1 MSKKI
6 RLGVLISGRGTNLQS
21 IIAASKKGMIDAE
34 IAIVISD
41 KKDAHGLVRAKEND
55 IHTLFLSPKDYRNRE
70 EFDKKVV
77 EELNKHK
84 VDLVLLAGFMRIVT
98 SVLIEPFRNRI
109 MNIHPALL
117 PSFPGLDAQKQAL
130 EHGVRFSGCTV
141 HFVEEGMDE
150 GPIIIQAVVPVM
162 DNDTVDTLSERILK
176 YEHKIYPIA
185 VQLFAEGR
193 LKVEGRKVLVN
204 KEGMSSEIY
213 KLDDNNVKINPILD
227 RRVN

>member
-6 RLGVLISGRGTNLQS
+6 KLGILISGRGSNLQS
-21 IIAASKKGMIDAE
+21 IIDASKKGMIDAE

-41 KKDAHGLVRAKEND
+41 KNDAYGLVRAKEND
-55 IHTLFLSPKDYRNRE
+55 ISTLFLSPKDYRNRE
-70 EFDKKVV
+70 DFDKKVV
-77 EELNKHK
+77 EELNKYK

-98 SVLIEPFRNRI
+98 SVLIEPFKNRI

-130 EHGVRFSGCTV
+130 EYGVRFSGCTV

-162 DNDTVDTLSERILK
+162 DSDAVDSLSERILK

-193 LKVEGRKVLVN
+193 LKVEGRKVRVN
-204 KEGMSSEIY
+204 KEGMSSGIY
-213 KLDDNNVKINPILD
+213 KLGDNNVMINPILE
-227 RRVN
+227 RGIN

>member
-6 RLGVLISGRGTNLQS
+6 RLGVLISGRGSNLQS
-21 IIAASKKGMIDAE
+21 IIDVSKKGMIDAE

-41 KKDAHGLVRAKEND
+41 KNDAYGLVRAKEND
-55 IHTLFLSPKDYRNRE
+55 ISTLFLSPKDYRNRE
-70 EFDKKVV
+70 DFDKKVV
-77 EELNKHK
+77 EELNKYK

-98 SVLIEPFRNRI
+98 SVLIEPFKNRI

-130 EHGVRFSGCTV
+130 EYGVRFSGCTV

-162 DNDTVDTLSERILK
+162 DSDAVDSLSERILK

-193 LKVEGRKVLVN
+193 LKVEGRKVRVN
-204 KEGMSSEIY
+204 KEGMSSGIY
-213 KLDDNNVKINPILD
+213 KLGDNNVMINPILE
-227 RRVN
+227 RG

>member
-6 RLGVLISGRGTNLQS
+6 RLGVLISGRGSNLQS
-21 IIAASKKGMIDAE
+21 IIDTSKKGEIDAE

-41 KKDAHGLVRAKEND
+41 KKDAYGLVRAKEND
-55 IHTLFLSPKDYRNRE
+55 IPALFLSPKDYKKRE
-70 EFDKKVV
+70 DFDEKVV

-98 SVLIEPFRNRI
+98 SALIEPFRNRI
-109 MNIHPALL
+109 MNIHPSLL

-162 DNDTVDTLSERILK
+162 DNDTVDSLSERILK

-185 VQLFAEGR
+185 VQLFADGR
-193 LKVEGRKVLVN
+193 LKVEGRMVRVN
-204 KEGMSSEIY
+204 KEGMSSGIY
-213 KLDDNNVKINPILD
+213 KLDDNNVKINPILE
-227 RRVN
+227 RR

>member
-6 RLGVLISGRGTNLQS
+6 RLGVLISGRGSNLQS
-21 IIAASKKGMIDAE
+21 IIDTSKKGEIDAE

-41 KKDAHGLVRAKEND
+41 KKDAYGLVRAKEND
-55 IHTLFLSPKDYRNRE
+55 IPALFLSPKDYKKRE
-70 EFDKKVV
+70 DFDEKVV

-98 SVLIEPFRNRI
+98 SALIEPFRNRI
-109 MNIHPALL
+109 MNIHPSLL

-162 DNDTVDTLSERILK
+162 DNDTVDSLSERILK

-185 VQLFAEGR
+185 VQLFADGR
-193 LKVEGRKVLVN
+193 LKVEGRMVRVN
-204 KEGMSSEIY
+204 KEGMSSVIY
-213 KLDDNNVKINPILD
+213 KLDDNNVKINPILE
-227 RRVN
+227 RR

>member
-6 RLGVLISGRGTNLQS
+6 RLGVLISGRGSNLQS
-21 IIAASKKGMIDAE
+21 IIDASKKGIIDAE

-41 KKDAHGLVRAKEND
+41 KKDVYGLVRAKEND
-55 IHTLFLSPKDYRNRE
+55 IPTLFLSPKDYKKRE

-77 EELNKHK
+77 EVLNNYK
-84 VDLVLLAGFMRIVT
+84 VDLILLAGFMRIVT
-98 SVLIEPFRNRI
+98 SALIEPFKNRI

-117 PSFPGLDAQKQAL
+117 PSFPGMNAQKQAIDY
-130 EHGVRFSGCTV
+130 GVKFSGCTV

-150 GPIIIQAVVPVM
+150 GPIIIQAVVPVLY
-162 DNDTVDTLSERILK
+162 DDTTDSLAERILK

-193 LKVEGRKVLVN
+193 LKTEGRRILVTGDGEYHLGEGVL
-204 KEGMSSEIY
+204 
-213 KLDDNNVKINPILD
+213 INPYLN
-227 RRVN
+227 RR

>member
-6 RLGVLISGRGTNLQS
+6 KLGVLISGRGTNLQS

-98 SVLIEPFRNRI
+98 PALIEPFRNRI

-130 EHGVRFSGCTV
+130 EHGVRFSGCTL

>member
-6 RLGVLISGRGTNLQS
+6 RLGVLISGRGSNLQS
-21 IIAASKKGMIDAE
+21 IIDVSKKGMIDAE

-41 KKDAHGLVRAKEND
+41 KNDAYGLVRAKEND
-55 IHTLFLSPKDYRNRE
+55 ISTLFLSPKDYRNRE
-70 EFDKKVV
+70 DFDKKVV
-77 EELNKHK
+77 EELNKYK

-98 SVLIEPFRNRI
+98 SVLIEPFKNRI

-130 EHGVRFSGCTV
+130 EYGVRFSGCTV

-162 DNDTVDTLSERILK
+162 DSDAVDSLSERILK

-193 LKVEGRKVLVN
+193 LKVEGRKVRVN
-204 KEGMSSEIY
+204 KEGMSSGIY
-213 KLDDNNVKINPILD
+213 KLGDNNVMINPILE
-227 RRVN
+227 RGIN

>member
-6 RLGVLISGRGTNLQS
+6 RLGVLISGRGSNLQS
-21 IIAASKKGMIDAE
+21 IIDTSKKGEIDAE

-41 KKDAHGLVRAKEND
+41 KKDAYGLVRAKEND
-55 IHTLFLSPKDYRNRE
+55 IPALFLSPKDYKKRE
-70 EFDKKVV
+70 DFDEKVV

-98 SVLIEPFRNRI
+98 PTLIEPFRNRI
-109 MNIHPALL
+109 MNIHPSLL

-130 EHGVRFSGCTV
+130 DYGVKFSGCTV

-162 DNDTVDTLSERILK
+162 DNDTVDSLSERILK

-185 VQLFAEGR
+185 VQLFADGR
-193 LKVEGRKVLVN
+193 LKVEGRMVRVN
-204 KEGMSSEIY
+204 KEGMSSGIY
-213 KLDDNNVKINPILD
+213 KLDDNNVKINPILE
-227 RRVN
+227 RR

>member
-6 RLGVLISGRGTNLQS
+6 RLGVLISGRGSNLQS
-21 IIAASKKGMIDAE
+21 IIDTSKKGEIDAE

-41 KKDAHGLVRAKEND
+41 KKDAYGLVRAKEND
-55 IHTLFLSPKDYRNRE
+55 IPALFLSPKDYKKRE
-70 EFDKKVV
+70 DFDEKVV

-98 SVLIEPFRNRI
+98 SALIEPFRNRI
-109 MNIHPALL
+109 MNIHPSLL

-162 DNDTVDTLSERILK
+162 DNDTVDSLSERILK

-185 VQLFAEGR
+185 VQLFADGR
-193 LKVEGRKVLVN
+193 LKVEGRMVRVN
-204 KEGMSSEIY
+204 KEGMSIGIY
-213 KLDDNNVKINPILD
+213 KLDDNNVKINPILE
-227 RRVN
+227 RR

>member
-6 RLGVLISGRGTNLQS
+6 RLGVLISGRGSNLQS
-21 IIAASKKGMIDAE
+21 IIDASKEGEIGAE

-41 KKDAHGLVRAKEND
+41 KKDAYGLVRAKEND
-55 IHTLFLSPKDYRNRE
+55 IPALFLSPKDYKKRE
-70 EFDKKVV
+70 DFDEKVV
-77 EELNKHK
+77 EELNKYK

-98 SVLIEPFRNRI
+98 SALIEPFRNRI

-162 DNDTVDTLSERILK
+162 DNDTVDSLSERILK

-185 VQLFAEGR
+185 VQLFAEKR
-193 LKVEGRKVLVN
+193 LKVEGRRVKVN
-204 KEGMSSEIY
+204 KEGMSSAIY
-213 KLDDNNVKINPILD
+213 KLDDNNIMLNPILE
-227 RRVN
+227 R

>member
-6 RLGVLISGRGTNLQS
+6 RLGVLISGRGSNLQS
-21 IIAASKKGMIDAE
+21 IIDTSKKGEIDAE

-41 KKDAHGLVRAKEND
+41 KKDAYGLVRAKEND
-55 IHTLFLSPKDYRNRE
+55 IPALFLSPKDYKKRE
-70 EFDKKVV
+70 DFDEKVV

-98 SVLIEPFRNRI
+98 SALIEPFRNRI
-109 MNIHPALL
+109 MNIHPSLL

-141 HFVEEGMDE
+141 HFVEERMDE

-162 DNDTVDTLSERILK
+162 DNDTVDSLSERILK

-185 VQLFAEGR
+185 VQLFADGR
-193 LKVEGRKVLVN
+193 LKVEGRMVRVN
-204 KEGMSSEIY
+204 KEGMSSGIY
-213 KLDDNNVKINPILD
+213 KLDDNNVKINPILE
-227 RRVN
+227 RR

>member
-1 MSKKI
+1 MSNKI
-6 RLGVLISGRGTNLQS
+6 KLGILISGRGSNLQS
-21 IIAASKKGMIDAE
+21 IIEASKKGEIDAE

-41 KKDAHGLVRAKEND
+41 KKDAYGLVRAKENY
-55 IHTLFLSPKDYRNRE
+55 ISTLFLSPKDYKKRE
-70 EFDKKVV
+70 DFDKKVV

-98 SVLIEPFRNRI
+98 SALIEPFKNRI

-130 EHGVRFSGCTV
+130 DYGVRFSGCTV

-162 DNDTVDTLSERILK
+162 DNDSAESLSERILK

-193 LKVEGRKVLVN
+193 LKVEGRRVLVN
-204 KEGMSSEIY
+204 KEGMSSAIY

-227 RRVN
+227 RG

>member
-6 RLGVLISGRGTNLQS
+6 RLGVLISGRGSNLQS
-21 IIAASKKGMIDAE
+21 IIDTSKKGEVDAE

-41 KKDAHGLVRAKEND
+41 KKDAYGLVRAKEND
-55 IHTLFLSPKDYRNRE
+55 IPALFLSPKDYKKRE
-70 EFDKKVV
+70 DFDEKVV

-98 SVLIEPFRNRI
+98 SALIEPFRNRI
-109 MNIHPALL
+109 MNIHPSLL

-162 DNDTVDTLSERILK
+162 DNDTVDSLSERILK

-185 VQLFAEGR
+185 VQLFADGR
-193 LKVEGRKVLVN
+193 LKVEGRMVRVN
-204 KEGMSSEIY
+204 KEDMSSGIY
-213 KLDDNNVKINPILD
+213 KLDDNNVKINPILE
-227 RRVN
+227 RR

>member
-6 RLGVLISGRGTNLQS
+6 RLGVLISGRGSNLQS
-21 IIAASKKGMIDAE
+21 VIDASKKGMIDAE

-41 KKDAHGLVRAKEND
+41 KKDAYGLVRAKEND
-55 IHTLFLSPKDYRNRE
+55 IPTLFLSPKDYKNRE
-70 EFDKKVV
+70 DFDKKVV

-98 SVLIEPFRNRI
+98 PALIEPFGSRI

-130 EHGVRFSGCTV
+130 DYGVKFSGCTV

-162 DNDTVDTLSERILK
+162 NNDTVDSLSERILK

-185 VQLFAEGR
+185 VQLFADGR
-193 LKVEGRKVLVN
+193 LKVEGRMVRVN
-204 KEGMSSEIY
+204 KEGMSSVIY
-213 KLDDNNVKINPILD
+213 ELDDNNVMINPILE
-227 RRVN
+227 RR

>member
-6 RLGVLISGRGTNLQS
+6 RLGVLISGRGSNLQS
-21 IIAASKKGMIDAE
+21 IIDASKKGAIDAE

-41 KKDAHGLVRAKEND
+41 KKDAYGLVRAKEND
-55 IHTLFLSPKDYRNRE
+55 IPTLFLSPKDYRNRE
-70 EFDKKVV
+70 EFDEKVV

-98 SVLIEPFRNRI
+98 PALIEPFRDRI

-117 PSFPGLDAQKQAL
+117 PSFPGLDAQKQAF
-130 EHGVRFSGCTV
+130 EHGVKFSGCTV

-162 DNDTVDTLSERILK
+162 DNDTVDTLSELILK

-185 VQLFAEGR
+185 IQLFAEGR

-204 KEGMSSEIY
+204 KEGMSRAIY
-213 KLDDNNVKINPILD
+213 KLDDNNVKINPILN
-227 RRVN
+227 RG

>member
-6 RLGVLISGRGTNLQS
+6 RLGVLISGMGTNLQS
-21 IIAASKKGMIDAE
+21 IIDASKNGMIDAE
-34 IAIVISD
+34 ISIVISD
-41 KKDAHGLVRAKEND
+41 KRNAYGLVRAKEND
-55 IHTLFLSPKDYRNRE
+55 VPTLFLSPKDYKNRDK
-70 EFDKKVV
+70 FDEKVV
-77 EELNKHK
+77 EELNAYK

-98 SVLIEPFRNRI
+98 SALIEPFRNRI

-130 EHGVRFSGCTV
+130 DYGVKFSGCTV

-162 DNDTVDTLSERILK
+162 DNDTVDSLSERILK

-193 LKVEGRKVLVN
+193 LMVEGRRVKVN
-204 KEGMSSEIY
+204 KEGMNNPVY
-213 KLDDNNVKINPILD
+213 KDITVNMVLTNV
-227 RRVN
+227 

>member
-1 MSKKI
+1 M
-6 RLGVLISGRGTNLQS
+6 
-21 IIAASKKGMIDAE
+21 
-34 IAIVISD
+34 
-41 KKDAHGLVRAKEND
+41 
-55 IHTLFLSPKDYRNRE
+55 
-70 EFDKKVV
+70 
-77 EELNKHK
+77 
-84 VDLVLLAGFMRIVT
+84 VLLAGFMRIVT

-141 HFVEEGMDE
+141 HLVEEGMDE

-162 DNDTVDTLSERILK
+162 DNDTVDSLSDLILK

-185 VQLFAEGR
+185 IQLFAEGR

>member
-6 RLGVLISGRGTNLQS
+6 RLGVLISGRGSNLQS
-21 IIAASKKGMIDAE
+21 VIEASKNGIIDAD

-41 KKDAHGLVRAKEND
+41 KKDAYGLVRAKEND
-55 IHTLFLSPKDYRNRE
+55 IPTLFLSPKDYKNRE
-70 EFDKKVV
+70 DFDKKVV
-77 EELNKHK
+77 EELNNYK

-98 SVLIEPFRNRI
+98 SALIEPFRNRI

-130 EHGVRFSGCTV
+130 EYGVKFSGCTV

-162 DNDTVDTLSERILK
+162 DNDTVDSLSERILK

-193 LKVEGRKVLVN
+193 LKVEERRVKVLGKAAHHLGEKV
-204 KEGMSSEIY
+204 
-213 KLDDNNVKINPILD
+213 LINPYLN
-227 RRVN
+227 RR

>member
-21 IIAASKKGMIDAE
+21 IIDASKKGEIDAE

-41 KKDAHGLVRAKEND
+41 KKDAYGLIRAKENN
-55 IHTLFLSPKDYRNRE
+55 IHTLSLSPKDYKNRE
-70 EFDKKVV
+70 DFDKKVV

-141 HFVEEGMDE
+141 HLVEEGMDE

-162 DNDTVDTLSERILK
+162 DNDTVDTLSELILK

-185 VQLFAEGR
+185 IQLFAEGR

-204 KEGMSSEIY
+204 KEGMSSAIY
-213 KLDDNNVKINPILD
+213 KLDDNNVKINPIL
-227 RRVN
+227 

>member
-6 RLGVLISGRGTNLQS
+6 RLAVLISGRGSNLQS
-21 IIAASKKGMIDAE
+21 IIDVSKKGMIDAE

-41 KKDAHGLVRAKEND
+41 KKDAYGLVRAKEND
-55 IHTLFLSPKDYRNRE
+55 IPTLSLSPKDYKNRE

-98 SVLIEPFRNRI
+98 PALIEPFRDRI

-130 EHGVRFSGCTV
+130 EHGVKFSGCTV

-162 DNDTVDTLSERILK
+162 DNDTVDSLSERILK

-204 KEGMSSEIY
+204 KEGMSSAIF

>member
-6 RLGVLISGRGTNLQS
+6 RLAVLISGRGTNLQS
-21 IIAASKKGMIDAE
+21 IIDASNKGLIDAE

-41 KKDAHGLVRAKEND
+41 KKDAYGLIRAKENN
-55 IHTLFLSPKDYRNRE
+55 IHTLSLSPKDYKNRE
-70 EFDKKVV
+70 DFDKKVV

-141 HFVEEGMDE
+141 HLVEEGMDE

-162 DNDTVDTLSERILK
+162 DNDTVDSLSDLILK

-185 VQLFAEGR
+185 IQLFAEGR

>member
-21 IIAASKKGMIDAE
+21 VIDASKKGMIDAE

-41 KKDAHGLVRAKEND
+41 KKDAYGLVRAKEND
-55 IHTLFLSPKDYRNRE
+55 IPTLFLSPKDYKNRE
-70 EFDKKVV
+70 DFDKKVV
-77 EELNKHK
+77 EELHKHK

-98 SVLIEPFRNRI
+98 PALIGPFKNRI

-162 DNDTVDTLSERILK
+162 DNDTVDSLSERILK

-185 VQLFAEGR
+185 IQLFAEGR
-193 LKVEGRKVLVN
+193 LKVEGRRVVVN